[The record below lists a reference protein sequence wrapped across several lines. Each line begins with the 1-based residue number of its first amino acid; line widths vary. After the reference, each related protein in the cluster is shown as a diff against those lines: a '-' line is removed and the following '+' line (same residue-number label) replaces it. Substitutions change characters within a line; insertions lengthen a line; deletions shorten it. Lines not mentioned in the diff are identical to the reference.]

1 MKLFYL
7 FFILS
12 FYGYSQSPYGDWY
25 ANIKSANLPL
35 VFHIQKKDNK
45 AMVTMD
51 SPKQKAFDIPA
62 EISLSEGNQI
72 RVEMKNIGMVYEGTY
87 YEDSISGVFVQGA
100 MQEDMTFYPEKKEVE
115 EPKRPQEPQ
124 EPFDYD
130 IEEVKFFNA
139 VDSIYLA
146 GTFTKPRTDKP
157 FPAVVL
163 VSGSGPQNRN
173 EEIMGHKPFW
183 VIADYLTTLGYGV
196 LRYDDRGTH
205 QSEGNF
211 GGATTFDFANDAE
224 AAVNYLMK
232 HEAVNPDRIVVMGHS
247 EGGMVANILGARI
260 EDLSG
265 IVSLAGTSIRGDSIL
280 NIQTALINKTQTDN
294 EVELTLSKQFNEEIF
309 KTIIA
314 SENRKQVKKELK
326 KVSKKW
332 MKVMAKKK
340 LIDKKEIK
348 GSTDNLIKQM
358 CGLWMYEFI
367 KYSPADDIKK
377 IGCHVLV
384 LIGSQDIQVT
394 SKENIK
400 GYQNLL
406 PKNEKA
412 HIVTEMKGLN
422 HLFQK
427 CKTCIISE
435 YAELEET
442 FSMDALEEIRDFL
455 RVIWK

>member
-1 MKLFYL
+1 
-7 FFILS
+7 
-12 FYGYSQSPYGDWY
+12 
-25 ANIKSANLPL
+25 
-35 VFHIQKKDNK
+35 
-45 AMVTMD
+45 
-51 SPKQKAFDIPA
+51 
-62 EISLSEGNQI
+62 
-72 RVEMKNIGMVYEGTY
+72 MKNIGMVYEGTY
-87 YEDSISGVFVQGA
+87 YDDSISGVFVQGA
-100 MQEDMTFYPEKKEVE
+100 LQEDMTFYPEKREVE

-163 VSGSGPQNRN
+163 VSGSGPQNRD
-173 EEIMGHKPFW
+173 EEIMRHKPFW

-205 QSEGNF
+205 ESEGNF
-211 GGATTFDFANDAE
+211 SGATTFDFANDAE
-224 AAVNYLMK
+224 AAVNYLMQ
-232 HEAVNPDRIVVMGHS
+232 HEAVNPDQIVVMGHS

-367 KYSPADDIKK
+367 KYSPAEDIKK
-377 IGCHVLV
+377 IKCHVLV
-384 LIGSQDIQVT
+384 LIGSKDIQVT

-406 PKNEKA
+406 PKNEKT

>member
-1 MKLFYL
+1 M
-7 FFILS
+7 
-12 FYGYSQSPYGDWY
+12 
-25 ANIKSANLPL
+25 
-35 VFHIQKKDNK
+35 
-45 AMVTMD
+45 
-51 SPKQKAFDIPA
+51 
-62 EISLSEGNQI
+62 
-72 RVEMKNIGMVYEGTY
+72 R
-87 YEDSISGVFVQGA
+87 
-100 MQEDMTFYPEKKEVE
+100 
-115 EPKRPQEPQ
+115 
-124 EPFDYD
+124 
-130 IEEVKFFNA
+130 
-139 VDSIYLA
+139 
-146 GTFTKPRTDKP
+146 
-157 FPAVVL
+157 
-163 VSGSGPQNRN
+163 
-173 EEIMGHKPFW
+173 HKPFW

-205 QSEGNF
+205 ESEGNF
-211 GGATTFDFANDAE
+211 SGATTFDFANDAE
-224 AAVNYLMK
+224 AAVNYLMQ

-406 PKNEKA
+406 PKNEKT

-427 CKTCIISE
+427 CKTCTISE

>member
-1 MKLFYL
+1 MKLLYL
-7 FFILS
+7 FLALS

-25 ANIKSANLPL
+25 ANIKAANLPL
-35 VFHIQKKDNK
+35 VFHIQKDGKK
-45 AMVTMD
+45 PVITVD

-62 EISLSEGNQI
+62 EILLSKGNQI
-72 RVEMKNIGMVYEGTY
+72 KVVMKNIGVVYEGTY
-87 YEDSISGVFVQGA
+87 YDDSISGVFVQGA
-100 MQEDMTFYPEKKEVE
+100 MQEDMTFYPEKQKEKVL
-115 EPKRPQEPQ
+115 KRPQEPQ
-124 EPFDYD
+124 EPFAYD
-130 IEEVKFFNA
+130 IEEIKFFNA

-163 VSGSGPQNRN
+163 VSGSGPQNRD

-183 VIADYLTTLGYGV
+183 VLADYLTTLGYGV

-205 QSEGNF
+205 QSEGKF
-211 GGATTFDFANDAE
+211 GGSTTFDFANDAE
-224 AAVNYLMK
+224 AAVHYLMK
-232 HEAVNPDRIVVMGHS
+232 HEEVNPDQIVVMGHS
-247 EGGMVANILGARI
+247 EGGMIANILGARI
-260 EDLSG
+260 EHLSG

-280 NIQTALINKTQTDN
+280 NLQTALISKTQTDN
-294 EVELTLSKQFNEEIF
+294 EVELTISKQFNEEIF

-314 SENRKQVKKELK
+314 SENIKQMKKELAK
-326 KVSKKW
+326 ISKKW
-332 MKVMAKKK
+332 MKVMVKKK
-340 LIDKKEIK
+340 LIDKKDKK
-348 GSTDNLIKQM
+348 GFTATLIKQM
-358 CGLWMYEFI
+358 CGIWMYEFI

-384 LIGSQDIQVT
+384 LIGSKDIQVP

-406 PKNEKA
+406 PKNEKTQ
-412 HIVTEMKGLN
+412 IITEIKGLN

-427 CKTCIISE
+427 CKTCTISE